1 MKNKCKF
8 LFALMFA
15 TVFLLYRVD
24 SAAAMANVQ
33 LDTSDV
39 KTDTDVEAEQGVEP
53 DAGSEAE
60 QPEETVSEAEQPEE
74 IVSEAEQPEET
85 VSEAEQPEE
94 TVSEAEQPEEIVS
107 EAEQPEE
114 TVSEAEQPEET
125 VSEAEQPEETVS
137 EAEQPEETVSEPDFV
152 DTGTALIEW
161 LELHKNIGGTVR
173 LTDNVVLEGYY
184 SFCPYGINMPPV
196 FVDTDKYTITVT
208 GEIELLSDDHLTFLG
223 KPDGKGI
230 FYVAEKG
237 MLSMQGVVVESGQC
251 ALWQEEGAG
260 LVVSGGHITGSIH
273 YADTPFVMYENH
285 ICVIAEKGQLAN
297 DVLPSQI
304 SCTVN
309 RQGGVSHN
317 ELVPLSWNLE
327 GTEKQQEE
335 RMRFQVQ
342 GAFLYASSGEPALC
356 TVAYNDHPLTFTD
369 VRASVSG
376 SLYIFQGWYTKPE
389 ERLPITV
396 MTEYSFDGERW
407 FLFEEGTVTDTND
420 TFFIAF
426 KPEQHDTTAYPN
438 IYIRLQWNDNGTSYF
453 SNVLCYAADN
463 LEYVADIGGSRGG
476 GTSITNPPVKP
487 QENTNDA
494 SLEDEGAVPDADGNI
509 NLDKAESEVPSD
521 MSPTENGDNDIGSD
535 AAGDGQS
542 SNTEA
547 ANANE
552 GGSFHSEPTNINEGG
567 SFHSEPT
574 NINEGGAF
582 FSEPQYTNEDQSLYA
597 ESKAVNAGQS
607 SYLEAENDVENTND
621 AANKK
626 DIDSGNFGTPE
637 KEQIREQTPRS
648 DVYKNYIIPV
658 AGFVLLS
665 ASAGIVGFCVHSRS
679 GTNR

>member
-60 QPEETVSEAEQPEE
+60 QPEDTVTEAEQPEDTVSEAEQ
-74 IVSEAEQPEET
+74 SED
-85 VSEAEQPEE
+85 
-94 TVSEAEQPEEIVS
+94 
-107 EAEQPEE
+107 

-137 EAEQPEETVSEPDFV
+137 EPEQPEETVSEPEQPEETVSEPDFV

-342 GAFLYASSGEPALC
+342 GSFLYASSGEPALC

-376 SLYIFQGWYTKPE
+376 SLYTFQGWYTKPE
-389 ERLPITV
+389 EHLPITV

-407 FLFEEGTVTDTND
+407 FLFEEGTVTDTDD

-426 KPEQHDTTAYPN
+426 KSEQHDTTANPN

-582 FSEPQYTNEDQSLYA
+582 FSEPHYTNEDQSLYA

-626 DIDSGNFGTPE
+626 DIDSGNSATPE

-648 DVYKNYIIPV
+648 DVNKNYIIPV

-665 ASAGIVGFCVHSRS
+665 ASAGIAGFCVHSRS

>member
-60 QPEETVSEAEQPEE
+60 QPEDTVTEAEQPEDTVSEAEQ
-74 IVSEAEQPEET
+74 SED
-85 VSEAEQPEE
+85 
-94 TVSEAEQPEEIVS
+94 
-107 EAEQPEE
+107 

-137 EAEQPEETVSEPDFV
+137 EPEQPEETVSEPEQPEETVSEPDFV

-342 GAFLYASSGEPALC
+342 GSFLYASSGEPALC

-376 SLYIFQGWYTKPE
+376 SLYTFQGWYTKPE
-389 ERLPITV
+389 EHLPITV

-407 FLFEEGTVTDTND
+407 FLFEEGTVTDTDD

-426 KPEQHDTTAYPN
+426 KSEQHDTTANPN

-626 DIDSGNFGTPE
+626 DIDSGNSATPE

-648 DVYKNYIIPV
+648 DVNKNYIIPV

-665 ASAGIVGFCVHSRS
+665 ASAGIAGFCVHSRS

>member
-60 QPEETVSEAEQPEE
+60 QPEETVSEAEQPED
-74 IVSEAEQPEET
+74 T
-85 VSEAEQPEE
+85 VSEAEQPED
-94 TVSEAEQPEEIVS
+94 TVSEAEQPED
-107 EAEQPEE
+107 
-114 TVSEAEQPEET
+114 TVSEAEQPD
-125 VSEAEQPEETVS
+125 
-137 EAEQPEETVSEPDFV
+137 ETVSEPDFV

-342 GAFLYASSGEPALC
+342 GSFLYASSGEPALC

-521 MSPTENGDNDIGSD
+521 MNPTENGDNDIGSD

-547 ANANE
+547 ANA
-552 GGSFHSEPTNINEGG
+552 NEGG

-665 ASAGIVGFCVHSRS
+665 ASAGIAGFCVHSRS

>member
-60 QPEETVSEAEQPEE
+60 QPEETVSEAEQPED
-74 IVSEAEQPEET
+74 T
-85 VSEAEQPEE
+85 VSEAEQPD
-94 TVSEAEQPEEIVS
+94 
-107 EAEQPEE
+107 
-114 TVSEAEQPEET
+114 
-125 VSEAEQPEETVS
+125 
-137 EAEQPEETVSEPDFV
+137 ETVSEPDFV

-342 GAFLYASSGEPALC
+342 GSFLYASSGEPALC

-521 MSPTENGDNDIGSD
+521 MNPTENGDNDIGSD

-547 ANANE
+547 ANA
-552 GGSFHSEPTNINEGG
+552 NEGG

-626 DIDSGNFGTPE
+626 DIDSGNSGTPE

-648 DVYKNYIIPV
+648 DVNKNYIIPV

-665 ASAGIVGFCVHSRS
+665 ASAGIAGFCVHSRS